1 LLIYNFLIMKL
12 TSYIENRLIRIFV
25 LIVVLLSVGLFL
37 SIKTNS
43 LEVFPS
49 IQKESHVFFDTYHEY
64 VDSTFSQSS
73 VKHQSSEG
81 IESITLSYS
90 LSKSEAIQEPFVG
103 LFFYRKDSVQP
114 FFDLSGFNSIA
125 VNIQSIR
132 GERIPITFTL
142 NYEGITDKDKL
153 LSNLPLTYLLEYNEA
168 QQYEI
173 ALDKFQIP
181 SWWLRN
187 HNLKKEDLT
196 NIDFSR
202 VNYIVVGSCQL
213 LERGVE
219 DKITIKGVSLYNNN
233 TMKYVI
239 FGILVIL
246 FGGVLIIFRLTKKR
260 KIIIPYAKVDLE
272 DKFGGET
279 SKVDSVVNYVSS
291 NYSNP
296 DLNLNDIEKTVGI
309 SSREIGTIFKNE
321 LGSSFKKYLNLIRLT
336 EIKRLLI
343 ETDQTISVIA
353 YQTGYSN
360 VSHFNRV
367 FKSAMNMSPKDYR
380 EQTKNR
386 PFH

>member
-1 LLIYNFLIMKL
+1 MKI
-12 TSYIENRLIRIFV
+12 TSSIENRLIRIFL
-25 LIVVLLSVGLFL
+25 LIIVLLTSGLLL
-37 SIKTNS
+37 SIQTNS
-43 LEVFPS
+43 LQIFPTVK
-49 IQKESHVFFDTYHEY
+49 KEGHVFFDTYHEQL
-64 VDSTFSQSS
+64 DSNFSQSS
-73 VKHQSSEG
+73 IKHQTSKNS
-81 IESITLSYS
+81 ESITLSYS
-90 LSKSEAIQEPFVG
+90 LSKSESIQEPFVG

-114 FFDLSGFNSIA
+114 FFDLTEFNSIA
-125 VNIQSIR
+125 VDIQSIR

-173 ALDKFQIP
+173 ALDEFQIP

-219 DKITIKGVSLYNNN
+219 DKITVNGVSLFNNN
-233 TMKYVI
+233 TTKYTI
-239 FGILVIL
+239 FGILVVL
-246 FGGVLIIFRLTKKR
+246 FGGALIIFKLTKKR

-279 SKVDSVVNYVSS
+279 SKADTVVNYVSS

-296 DLNLNDIEKTVGI
+296 DLSLNDIEKAVGI

-321 LGSSFKKYLNLIRLT
+321 LGSSFKKYLNLVRLT

-353 YQTGYSN
+353 YKTGYSN

-367 FKSAMNMSPKDYR
+367 FKSAMEMSPKDFR
-380 EQTKNR
+380 EQTKK
-386 PFH
+386 